1 MNFFKRAI
9 LSIKSRLSKT
19 LLLFTVITTICLLV
33 LSGISIQTASK
44 AAGVLARQQL
54 GAEVTLKVDTQ
65 KMRESMM
72 KSKESSSSGAPR
84 GERMKP
90 TMTPLSTEYIDEL
103 LKSEYVEGYL
113 AQSSTSLLA
122 NNFTAVGSSD
132 DDTTTTEETDS
143 KMP

>member
-84 GERMKP
+84 LQGVKE
-90 TMTPLSTEYIDEL
+90 
-103 LKSEYVEGYL
+103 
-113 AQSSTSLLA
+113 
-122 NNFTAVGSSD
+122 
-132 DDTTTTEETDS
+132 
-143 KMP
+143 